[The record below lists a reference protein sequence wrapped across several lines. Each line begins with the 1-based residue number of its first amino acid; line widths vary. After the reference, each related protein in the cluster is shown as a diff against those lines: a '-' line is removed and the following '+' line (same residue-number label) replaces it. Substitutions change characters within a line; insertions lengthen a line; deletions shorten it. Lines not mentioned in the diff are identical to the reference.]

1 MLGKLAAACCIQP
14 CLALGPL
21 RSPVLDAAASS
32 AGAALHA
39 SRCPRTISLADSL
52 RCKAGPVGLA
62 LPCVQALWEGS
73 VQSWGH
79 MLCESF

>member
-14 CLALGPL
+14 CLALDAL

-39 SRCPRTISLADSL
+39 SRCHRAVTMVGFLIMRT
-52 RCKAGPVGLA
+52 AGLE
-62 LPCVQALWEGS
+62 W
-73 VQSWGH
+73 
-79 MLCESF
+79 